1 MSTDPLADRASTLSC
16 RSGGSNFDSE
26 VADISADTPS
36 VQTSAPT
43 ATSRTQAGA
52 YAWVTPL
59 WIVVAAFAL
68 ITVFRSHQV
77 GIPLR
82 DPAGSVFRNRLV
94 LSLFYFLVFA
104 LVDSAVRVGRR
115 GWSLPRF
122 GAKLRQRWPKD
133 RLILGLSGIL
143 AYHIVYVCYR
153 NLKSWNA
160 FRHQQDDHLLSF
172 DKLLFAGHSPAVLL
186 HDLLGEG
193 AAAHI
198 LTVIYQSFGV
208 FVPISFVAALVFAN
222 QIRQGYVFLSAALWA
237 WILGVGSYYLIPSL
251 GPFWSASKEFAG
263 LDPTKVTR
271 TQAKYLAER
280 ADLLAHPAAGDS
292 FASIGAFASL
302 HVGFTCLIVLMLRYY
317 GFPRATRFMTV
328 YLILIMIST
337 IYLGWHFV
345 ADDAAGLLLA
355 YVAVTLGRY
364 TVYGRRGRP
373 S

>member
-1 MSTDPLADRASTLSC
+1 M
-16 RSGGSNFDSE
+16 
-26 VADISADTPS
+26 
-36 VQTSAPT
+36 
-43 ATSRTQAGA
+43 
-52 YAWVTPL
+52 

-68 ITVFRSHQV
+68 ITLFRSNQV
-77 GIPLR
+77 DIPLR
-82 DPAGSVFRNRLV
+82 DPAGSIFRNRIA
-94 LSLFYFLVFA
+94 LSLLLFAVFA
-104 LVDSAVRVGRR
+104 AVDAGVRIGRR
-115 GWSLPRF
+115 GWSLPQLGRE
-122 GAKLRQRWPKD
+122 LRRRWPKD
-133 RLILGLSGIL
+133 RLILGLSGVL
-143 AYHIVYVCYR
+143 AYHIVYACYR

-172 DKLLFAGHSPAVLL
+172 DKALFAGHSPAVLL

-198 LTVIYQSFGV
+198 LTVIYQSFGYL
-208 FVPISFVAALVFAN
+208 VPVSFVAALVFAN

-237 WILGVGSYYLIPSL
+237 WIIGVGTYYLIPAI

-271 TQAKYLAER
+271 TQAKYMAER

-302 HVGFTCLIVLMLRYY
+302 HVGFTCLILLMVRYY
-317 GFPRATRFMTV
+317 GFPRASKVMAV
-328 YLILIMIST
+328 YLALIMIST
-337 IYLGWHFV
+337 VYLGWHYV
-345 ADDAAGLLLA
+345 VDDVAGLVLA
-355 YVAVTLGRY
+355 YVAVTLGRF